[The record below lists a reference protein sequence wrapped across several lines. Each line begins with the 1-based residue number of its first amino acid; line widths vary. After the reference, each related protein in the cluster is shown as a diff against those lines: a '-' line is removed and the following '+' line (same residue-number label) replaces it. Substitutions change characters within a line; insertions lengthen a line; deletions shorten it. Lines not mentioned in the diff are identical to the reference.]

1 MKPAERREV
10 VRYAREAYAVSLR
23 RACGLMEM
31 KTSSFYYRSRPRDD
45 ERLRSALKQAAAKRR
60 RWGYHHFLESNQCV
74 PGLSVSPLFPL
85 IISEESMRDL

>member
-60 RWGYHHFLESNQCV
+60 R
-74 PGLSVSPLFPL
+74 
-85 IISEESMRDL
+85 